1 MDTLLKS
8 IINSPKLP
16 MYFKEI
22 QQVLEN
28 EQQKRQQLYEEMTE
42 QEKVE
47 FIEGEVVV
55 HSPVKK
61 WHNDAERRLLLL
73 ICAHNSIHNQG
84 FVGYEKILIRLTRN
98 DYEPD
103 ICFFKTAKS
112 EKFTD
117 NQMFFPS
124 PDFVVEVLSESTEK
138 RDRGVKFEDYAL
150 HRVEEYWLVDP
161 EKKLIEQYFLENG
174 DYQLNLKA
182 RDGTIESNVID
193 GFNIPI
199 QAIFDEE
206 INRKVLLEVMKD
218 N

>member
-1 MDTLLKS
+1 M
-8 IINSPKLP
+8 
-16 MYFKEI
+16 
-22 QQVLEN
+22 
-28 EQQKRQQLYEEMTE
+28 
-42 QEKVE
+42 
-47 FIEGEVVV
+47 
-55 HSPVKK
+55 
-61 WHNDAERRLLLL
+61 
-73 ICAHNSIHNQG
+73 
-84 FVGYEKILIRLTRN
+84 
-98 DYEPD
+98 
-103 ICFFKTAKS
+103 
-112 EKFTD
+112 
-117 NQMFFPS
+117 
-124 PDFVVEVLSESTEK
+124 LSESTEK